1 MRRLILLALFGA
13 LAAAALDNRIP
24 INLPLIVGRGVVIDC
39 AGGVARVA
47 TSNPE
52 TVDAVVAS
60 DTEVLFHAKAL
71 GQATLVVWSKTG
83 SRRTYEVTV
92 EPNFEPLRDLLHET
106 FPDEEIDVRAT
117 RDSLA
122 LVGRVA
128 TQAIAD
134 RALAL
139 VSTTVK
145 GAVSN
150 LHIVPPA
157 PERQIL
163 LRVRFAELDRSAA
176 AEFGINLLSTGA
188 ANTPGAVS
196 TGQFPSGTLSELSGG
211 TPASHTSSTK
221 FSLSDVLNIF
231 AFRPDLNLAV
241 VIHDLE
247 TRGLLQI
254 LAEPDLVATN
264 GKEASFLAG
273 GEFPVPIAQGGPALG
288 AITVQ
293 FHEFGIRLAFL
304 PQITLNRTIKLHV
317 KPEVSTI
324 DPANGVTV
332 SGFRIPAMATR
343 RIETDVELAEGQS
356 FVIAG
361 LLDERVTQDL
371 SRIPG
376 LAHIPVLGAL
386 FRSRAH
392 TKARTELVVVVTPE
406 LAAPVSGAP
415 PLPQAPLPFLGALP
429 RDPVSP
435 WDWERFTRWGAES
448 LLEQERPRTPAA
460 GGHQ

>member
-1 MRRLILLALFGA
+1 MRRAVLMALLAA
-13 LAAAALDNRIP
+13 HWAAALDSRFPMNI
-24 INLPLIVGRGVVIDC
+24 PLIVGRGVVVDC
-39 AGGVARVA
+39 PGGVARVA

-52 TVDAVVAS
+52 AVDAVVAS

-71 GQATLVVWSKTG
+71 GQATLIVWPKSG
-83 SRRTYEVTV
+83 GRRVYEVTV
-92 EPNFEPLRDLLHET
+92 EPNVEPLRDLLKET
-106 FPDEEIDVRAT
+106 FPDQEIDIRAT

-139 VSTTVK
+139 AAASVK

-150 LHIVPPA
+150 LQIAPPT

-163 LRVRFAELDRSAA
+163 LRVRFAELDRTAA
-176 AEFGINLLSTGA
+176 AEFGVNILSTGTA
-188 ANTPGAVS
+188 RTPGAIS
-196 TGQFPSGTLSELSGG
+196 SGQFPSGALSEVSGG
-211 TPASHTSSTK
+211 TPASGASSTK

-231 AFRPDLNLAV
+231 AFRPDLNLG
-241 VIHDLE
+241 VIIRDLE

-254 LAEPDLVATN
+254 LAEPNLVATN

-273 GEFPVPIAQGGPALG
+273 GEFPIPIAQGGAAAG

-304 PQITLNRTIKLHV
+304 PQITPNRTVKLHV
-317 KPEVSTI
+317 KPEVSTM
-324 DPANGVTV
+324 DPANGVSV
-332 SGFRIPAMATR
+332 SGFRIPAVATR
-343 RIETDVELAEGQS
+343 RLETDVELAEGQS

-361 LLDERVTQDL
+361 LLDERVTEDL

-376 LAHIPVLGAL
+376 LAHVPVLGAL
-386 FRSRAH
+386 FRSRARN
-392 TKARTELVVVVTPE
+392 KARTELVVVVTPE
-406 LAAPVSGAP
+406 MAAPIGG
-415 PLPQAPLPFLGALP
+415 PLPQAPLPFLGPLP
-429 RDPVSP
+429 HDAVSP
-435 WDWERFTRWGAES
+435 WDWERYTLQGAQS
-448 LLEQERPRTPAA
+448 LLEAEQPRSPAA
-460 GGHQ
+460 PGGRK